1 MAGVE
6 VSERS
11 PFLNVS
17 SRRSRSEEDC
27 CIVCVGSTGS
37 GKSSTVSI
45 MTGQYHHHQSHDHH
59 QYHDPGQHIMTSDSV
74 SSVTT
79 ECQLYTNLMDSRAA
93 SWLDTVGWE
102 DRKKDDMESFRKHY
116 SLYF

>member
-45 MTGQYHHHQSHDHH
+45 MT
-59 QYHDPGQHIMTSDSV
+59 GQHIMTSDSV